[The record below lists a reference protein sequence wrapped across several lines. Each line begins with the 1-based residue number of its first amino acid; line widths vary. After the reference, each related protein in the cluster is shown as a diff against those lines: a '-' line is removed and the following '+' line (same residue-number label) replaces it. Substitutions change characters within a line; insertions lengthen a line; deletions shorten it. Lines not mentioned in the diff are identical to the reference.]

1 MEPTSTEFSLHFQ
14 SKGSGV
20 PLLLIHG
27 FPLSSQMWAG
37 QLDTLSPQ
45 AQVLAPDLPGFGDSP
60 IMDLSYTVD
69 RYAEDCAAVL
79 DALDLMEPVVVGGF
93 SMGGYTAFAFAR
105 LFPERVK
112 ALLLLSTRSGADSA
126 EGKANRDKSIAGVKE
141 HGASAVT
148 EAMFPKFLAPATYTE
163 RPEVAA
169 AVKELMTAASPEGI
183 IGGLSAMRDRP
194 DSTPL
199 LTSMKFP
206 TLIIHGQD
214 DQLIP
219 PSEAEIMAAG
229 IKDSQLHLIANAG
242 HLPNLEQSAE
252 FNSIVSGFLNQLK

>member
-1 MEPTSTEFSLHFQ
+1 MALPQTEFALHFEAQ
-14 SKGSGV
+14 GSGL

-27 FPLSSQMWAG
+27 FPLSSRMWAG
-37 QLDTLSPQ
+37 QLEALSSQ

-60 IMDLSYTVD
+60 ISDTANTVE

-79 DALDLMEPVVVGGF
+79 DALDLLEPVAVGGF
-93 SMGGYTAFAFAR
+93 SMGGYAAFAFAR
-105 LFPERVK
+105 LFPERVR
-112 ALLLLSTRSGADSA
+112 ALLLLSTRAGADSA

-169 AVKELMTAASPEGI
+169 AAKDLMAAATPEGI
-183 IGGLSAMRDRP
+183 IAGLSAMRDRL

-199 LTSMKFP
+199 LTGMKVP
-206 TLIIHGQD
+206 TLIIHGNE

-219 PSEAEIMAAG
+219 PSEAEIMDAG
-229 IKDSQLHLIANAG
+229 IKGSQLHLIANAG
-242 HLPNLEQSAE
+242 HLPNLEQPEE
-252 FNSIVSGFLNQLK
+252 FNRIVSNFLKNL